1 MKTRA
6 PLILTLLITAI
17 SSEGCRKPSDPAAVA
32 ATSSLLECAA
42 KDLLGNSTPV
52 LRLAGP
58 GMCPGHF
65 DIRPS
70 QVSDLR
76 RCRILLRLDFQ
87 KSLDRKLSGAKAEG
101 LRITEIR
108 LPGGMC
114 EPESYLAACRQ
125 TADALVA
132 EGLLDRVAA
141 DIRLGEIIA
150 RINRKV
156 LGYRR
161 RVTPLKGMPV
171 LVGVHQEAFCKW
183 LGLDV
188 VATFT
193 GADTA
198 GVGQVDEAVR
208 KGEQAEVKLII
219 ANLPE
224 GRRVADA
231 LAQRL
236 GAKVVV
242 FGNFPALNDGHSR
255 FEDLLEANVAALL
268 EVTGK

>member
-1 MKTRA
+1 MKTGA
-6 PLILTLLITAI
+6 PLILALLIAAI
-17 SSEGCRKPSDPAAVA
+17 ASQGCRKPSESAAVA
-32 ATSSLLECAA
+32 ATNSLLECAS
-42 KDLLGNSTPV
+42 KDLLGDSTPV

-70 QVSDLR
+70 QVNDLR

-132 EGLLDRVAA
+132 EGLLDRAAA
-141 DIRLGEIIA
+141 DMRLGEIVA
-150 RINRKV
+150 RVNRKAAGC
-156 LGYRR
+156 LRR
-161 RVTPLKGMPV
+161 AGSLKGMPV
-171 LVGVHQEAFCKW
+171 LAGAHQEAFCKW

-198 GVGQVDEAVR
+198 GVGQVDDAVR
-208 KGEQAEVKLII
+208 KGERAGVKVIV

-224 GRRVADA
+224 GRRIADA

-236 GAKVVV
+236 GARVVV

-255 FEDLLEANVAALL
+255 FDHLLGSNVDALVEAV
-268 EVTGK
+268 GR

>member
-1 MKTRA
+1 MTRRA
-6 PLILTLLITAI
+6 ILILTLLIVAI
-17 SSEGCRKPSDPAAVA
+17 SSEGCRKSSDPATVA
-32 ATSSLLECAA
+32 ATNSLLECAV
-42 KDLLGNSTPV
+42 KVLLGNSTPV

-70 QVSDLR
+70 QVNDLR

-114 EPESYLAACRQ
+114 EPKSYLAACRQ
-125 TADALVA
+125 TADALIA
-132 EGLLDRVAA
+132 AGLLDGVTADKRLSEITVRIDQKAA
-141 DIRLGEIIA
+141 ECRQ
-150 RINRKV
+150 
-156 LGYRR
+156 
-161 RVTPLKGMPV
+161 RVTALKDMPV
-171 LVGVHQEAFCKW
+171 LTGAHQEAFCKW

-188 VATFT
+188 VATFR

-198 GVGQVDEAVR
+198 GVGQVDETVR
-208 KGEQAEVKLII
+208 KGEQAGVKLIV

-231 LAQRL
+231 LVQRL
-236 GAKVVV
+236 GARVVV
-242 FGNFPALNDGHSR
+242 FGNFPALNDGQSS
-255 FEDLLEANVAALL
+255 FENLLGSNVAALL
-268 EVTGK
+268 EATGK